1 MTPEEWQQ
9 IDRIF
14 NQALSLS
21 PNQRPAFLSQ
31 ACGSNAEL
39 RRQIELMI
47 ESDEDTGFLNPPAAA
62 NADSLIKDDIH
73 QARPG
78 EILSHYKIIEQI
90 GVGGMGEVYL
100 AEDLRLNRK
109 VALKI
114 LPAKYTQDQ
123 DWLQRF
129 RREAMATAK
138 INHQNIIT
146 VFEVAEVNGIHFI
159 ATEYIEGIT
168 LRELLKRGRLDL
180 NKSLEIALQIARA
193 IEAAHAAGI
202 VHRDIKPENIMVRPD
217 GLVKTL
223 DFGLAKLT
231 ENPIATV
238 SAEITQNENQSPNL
252 TQKGAL
258 MGTPRYMSPE
268 QVRSQNVDERADIF
282 CLGGVL
288 YEMLAGQPPFVGETT
303 QDLFAAILEREPKP
317 LTALV
322 PKLPAGLERVVMK
335 ALAKDS
341 GKRHQ
346 NVSALLSDLQNCK
359 LALEKK
365 TTPTLKTLT
374 WGAVAVGCL
383 AVIVFFGKDWFRFRQ
398 PWIIKSDPTIER
410 IVDKGISSG
419 AGIERASF
427 SPDGKWIAYSFNSD
441 GGTSIWVREVDGRAE
456 WRLTDGKWRDQ
467 VPIWSHDG
475 KKLLFTSDRDGKQG
489 IWFVRFDP
497 QNRISTAS
505 AQTELVSAPEFL
517 KELSLVEAI
526 LVSSDQDEKTV
537 YYEGRGNLYEF
548 DLQSGK
554 QLQLTDFALE
564 KPYVINIV
572 ISPDKSLIAYSRQNS
587 TDHKQHIFVKALKGG
602 GAARQVTYGDGGD
615 RYPAWFPDSKSL
627 AYSSSRSGRYQ
638 IYVTTISGSEPSRVT
653 FSESQHDFVA
663 VSPKGDRILYILTKE
678 AGRIVSCETQTGRE
692 IGITTDSKLN
702 RWPDSS
708 FNGES
713 VLFGS
718 LDANI
723 LSSNDL
729 ISIQA
734 SGAGKERTKIWET
747 SGFDA
752 KWSPTTGQ
760 IAFLR
765 TVPGENRLELR
776 IADPKAGSEQ
786 LLMTGVEYGG
796 YTRLPYNRLTVNY
809 NWSPDGRQIAYRSS
823 RSGHSN
829 IFTISTDGTATI
841 GEAVSNNTNANL
853 RATSPFFSPLGNAIA
868 YLLEPRSVPG
878 NSNLWSVYISGNP
891 TPVFTN
897 PGRLRLMGWSDSGK
911 EIYLAAG
918 ENQLRPLTVEDV
930 RFFKVAVGSGKQ
942 TPIVKF
948 PLVYLHSVKLS
959 RDGKRLAFV
968 SRKDGKDN
976 VYEVTNSGQARQITH
991 NNDSEIY
998 LSGLNWS
1005 FDGKHLLFSKQTGR
1019 SEIWQIQHF
1028 R

>member
-1 MTPEEWQQ
+1 MTPEEWEQ

-14 NQALSLS
+14 NQALSLP

-47 ESDEDTGFLNPPAAA
+47 KSDEDSGFLNTPVTVK
-62 NADSLIKDDIH
+62 ADSLFKDDIN
-73 QARPG
+73 QTLTG
-78 EILSHYKIIEQI
+78 KILGHYKILERI

-100 AEDLRLNRK
+100 AEDLRLHRK

-129 RREAMATAK
+129 QREAMATAK
-138 INHQNIIT
+138 LNHQNIIT
-146 VFEVAEVNGIHFI
+146 VFEVAEVDGIHFI
-159 ATEYIEGIT
+159 ATEFIEGVT
-168 LRELLKRGRLDL
+168 LRELLKRGHLDV
-180 NKSLEIALQIARA
+180 NKSLDIAIQIARA

-231 ENPIATV
+231 ENPIEDI
-238 SAEITQNENQSPNL
+238 SADTTQSENKSPNL

-303 QDLFAAILEREPKP
+303 QELLAAILEKEPKP
-317 LTALV
+317 LSTLV
-322 PKLPAGLERVVMK
+322 PKLPSILEQVVIK

-365 TTPTLKTLT
+365 ATSAVRALT
-374 WGAVAVGCL
+374 WGAIAVGCL
-383 AVIVFFGKDWFRFRQ
+383 AVIGFFGKDWFRPQQ
-398 PWIIKSDPTIER
+398 PSIIKSDPTINR
-410 IVDKGISSG
+410 VVDKAINSG
-419 AGIERASF
+419 SGIERASF

-441 GGTSIWVREVDGRAE
+441 GGASINVREIDGKSE
-456 WRLTDGKWRDQ
+456 WRLTDGKWRDRAP
-467 VPIWSHDG
+467 VWSRDG
-475 KKLLFTSDRDGKQG
+475 KKILFVSNREGKQG
-489 IWFVRFDP
+489 IWSVVFDSES
-497 QNRISTAS
+497 RLSAS
-505 AQTELVSAPEFL
+505 SGKTELASVPEFL

-526 LVSSDQDEKTV
+526 LVSCDQDDKTV
-537 YYEGRGNLYEF
+537 YYEGKGNLYEF

-554 QLQLTDFALE
+554 QLQLTEFDLE
-564 KPYVINIV
+564 KSHAANIV
-572 ISPDKSLIAYSRQNS
+572 ISPDKSWIAYSRRGS
-587 TDHKQHIFVKALKGG
+587 TDRKNHIFVKALKGG
-602 GAARQVTYGDGGD
+602 GEARQVTYGDGGD

-627 AYSSSRSGRYQ
+627 AYSSSRTGRYQ
-638 IYVTTISGSEPSRVT
+638 IYVTTISGGEPSRVT
-653 FSESQHDFVA
+653 SSESQHDFVA
-663 VSPKGDRILYILTKE
+663 VSPKGDRILYIFTKE
-678 AGRIVSCETQTGRE
+678 TGRIVSCETQTGRE
-692 IGITTDSKLN
+692 SAITTDSKLN
-702 RWPDSS
+702 RWPESS
-708 FNGES
+708 FNGELI
-713 VLFGS
+713 LFGS

-734 SGAGKERTKIWET
+734 AGTGNELTKTWET

-752 KWSPTTGQ
+752 KWSPTTEQ

-776 IADPKAGSEQ
+776 IADPRVGSEQ
-786 LLMTGVEYGG
+786 ILMSGIEYGG
-796 YTRLPYNRLTVNY
+796 YTRLPYNRITVNY

-823 RSGHSN
+823 ISGHSN
-829 IFTISTDGTATI
+829 IFTIPADGTVTT
-841 GEAVSNNTNANL
+841 GEAISNNTDVNL
-853 RATSPFFSPLGNAIA
+853 RATSPFYSPLGDVIA
-868 YLLEPRSVPG
+868 YVLEPKSSSVNG
-878 NSNLWSVYISGNP
+878 NVWSVCISGNS
-891 TPVFTN
+891 TPVYTEA
-897 PGRLRLMGWSDSGK
+897 GWLRLMGWADSGK
-911 EIYLAAG
+911 EIYLAQG
-918 ENQLRPLTVEDV
+918 GNQPRSLAPEDV
-930 RFFKVAVGSGKQ
+930 TFLRIAVGTGKR
-942 TPIVKF
+942 TFILKYPS
-948 PLVYLHSVKLS
+948 VYLHSVKLS
-959 RDGKRLAFV
+959 KDGKSFAFV

-976 VYEVTNSGQARQITH
+976 VYEVTHGGQARRITN
-991 NNDSEIY
+991 NNDSEIF
-998 LSGLNWS
+998 LSGLSWS
-1005 FDGKHLLFSKQTGR
+1005 FDGKHLFFSKQTGR